1 MKFLRISLIVLLAI
15 AFVVGSTGCKTA
27 ATPTPTPTP
36 TPAPAAKKLK
46 VAFIYDSPHND
57 GGWSQA
63 EENGRLYV
71 QQHDPNVETTYSES
85 VPEGS
90 QAEKVFR
97 DYASAGY
104 DLIFS
109 TSFGYMDALVN
120 AAKDNPTV
128 KFMESAGDKR
138 SDNVATYFGRME
150 QPDYLSGL
158 IAGKMT
164 KTNKIGFVMPFS
176 IPQCIR
182 EIDSFTVGVREVN
195 SKATVTVVYTNSW
208 FDPAKEGDSAKAL
221 LNKGCDI
228 IATGADSPAP
238 LDEAFKAGKYSIG
251 YETDMAAGM
260 KDPAEAKS
268 VLTCPIWNWG
278 PYDLKVVQ
286 SVENGTWKSG
296 DYWGGMADG
305 IVALAPISSAVP
317 QSVIDYVNTR
327 KQLILDGK
335 YTPFD
340 GPMVNQAGKVIVPKG
355 TTMSDADQLNLQ
367 WFVQGVIGSIPKRGA
382 VLLQW
387 RKRWKARNN

>member
-367 WFVQGVIGSIPKRGA
+367 WFVQGVIGSIPKSGS
-382 VLLQW
+382 
-387 RKRWKARNN
+387 

>member
-15 AFVVGSTGCKTA
+15 VFVVGSTGCKTA
-27 ATPTPTPTP
+27 AAPTPTPTP
-36 TPAPAAKKLK
+36 TPSTPSTTTTKKLK
-46 VAFIYDSPHND
+46 VAFVYDSPHND

-71 QQHDPNVETTYSES
+71 QQNDPNVETTYSES

-90 QAEKVFR
+90 AAEKVFR
-97 DYASAGY
+97 DYAAQGY
-104 DLIFS
+104 DLVFG
-109 TSFGYMDALVN
+109 TSFGFMGPLVN
-120 AAKDNPTV
+120 AAKDNPKTI
-128 KFMESAGDKR
+128 FMESAGYKR
-138 SDNVATYFGRME
+138 SDNVGTYFGRME

-195 SKATVTVVYTNSW
+195 PKATVTVVYTNSW

-221 LNKGCDI
+221 LNKGCDV

-238 LDEAFKAGKYSIG
+238 LDAAFKAGKYSIG
-251 YETDMAAGM
+251 YETDMAGGM

-317 QSVIDYVNTR
+317 KSVVDYVNTR

-367 WFVQGVIGSIPKRGA
+367 WFVKGVIGSIPKSGS
-382 VLLQW
+382 
-387 RKRWKARNN
+387 